1 MNNRKRPGRRE
12 RQDMSDLSKVVSD
25 STESEEV
32 TGLIYPEISEE
43 LKTFYESNP
52 ACHIDSLPI
61 IYRTAKHQDDVDE
74 SIQRLILLTKE
85 LYSVSDKEVEIIR
98 SMRDGRIIV
107 TYVGLKDR
115 EIKTPKRKETPMSNP
130 TPTPESSNQ
139 TSTAANNDAVKE
151 EKTTTCEQ
159 PKDTPAE
166 ESKELTMEQV
176 WEKMVD
182 ICQKNSLSD
191 MNAVDYTDSSFLGQ
205 LNSMVITGPAQ
216 GRGLF
221 KGEHRMANI
230 VSTITDSSM
239 VNMIPYIHQ
248 VGHMTDPDFP
258 TRDYE
263 ITRLTY
269 DFGKY
274 GSVTFEAALY
284 NPGRGHPEKFKD
296 YVTVMS
302 VRKNGSIVDF
312 LFKDEEAAKLYCDD
326 HKLFATLINRV
337 YLAHWAFKQTEVA
350 K

>member
-1 MNNRKRPGRRE
+1 MKNRKRPGRRE

-25 STESEEV
+25 SAKTEAV

-43 LKTFYESNP
+43 LKTFYESNS
-52 ACHIDSLPI
+52 AYHIDSLPI
-61 IYRTAKHQDDVDE
+61 IYRTAQHQDDIDE
-74 SIQRLILLTKE
+74 AIERLILLTKE
-85 LYSVSDKEVEIIR
+85 LYSIGNKEVEVIR
-98 SMRDGRIIV
+98 SMRDDRIIV
-107 TYVGLKDR
+107 TFVGLKDR
-115 EIKTPKRKETPMSNP
+115 EIKIPKHKETPMSNP
-130 TPTPESSNQ
+130 TPEPSNQ
-139 TSTAANNDAVKE
+139 TSTATNNDAVKE
-151 EKTTTCEQ
+151 EKTTTSEQ

-166 ESKELTMEQV
+166 ESKELTMDQV
-176 WEKMVD
+176 WSKMVEV
-182 ICQKNSLSD
+182 CQKNSLPD
-191 MNAVDYTDSSFLGQ
+191 MNAVDFTDSSFLSQ

-216 GRGLF
+216 GRGFF

-248 VGHMTDPDFP
+248 VGHMVDPDFN

-263 ITRLTY
+263 ISRLTY

-284 NPGRGHPEKFKD
+284 NPNRGHPEKFKD

-302 VRKNGSIVDF
+302 IRKNGSIVDF
-312 LFKDEEAAKLYCDD
+312 LFKDEEAAKLFCDD
-326 HKLFATLINRV
+326 HKLFATMINRV
-337 YLAHWAFKQTEVA
+337 HLAHWAFKQTEAA